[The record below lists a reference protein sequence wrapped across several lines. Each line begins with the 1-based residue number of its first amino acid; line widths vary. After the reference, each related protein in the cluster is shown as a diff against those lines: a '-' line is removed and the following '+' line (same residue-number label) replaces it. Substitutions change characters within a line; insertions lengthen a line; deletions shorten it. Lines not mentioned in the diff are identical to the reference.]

1 MMNIGFQLFQLQEID
16 TDLDNAQQRIIE
28 IDGLMMNDTRI
39 INVQNNLKKAKKQ
52 LVADNNEFNTISG
65 DIHNKNIKV
74 SQSEANLYNGSVKNP
89 KELQDLQM
97 EISSLIK
104 TIRKLEDALL
114 EVLIRVDQSEKNLE
128 IHKIDFKNANSNFAT
143 QSSLLQGEKNTLLEK
158 IQGLNSKRSTMI
170 TQIDQDNQN
179 RYESLRK
186 LKNSLAIAKLQDDAC
201 GACGAGLTAGQRQ
214 EARSASKLFICPSC
228 GRFIYGSS

>member
-1 MMNIGFQLFQLQEID
+1 MNIGFQLFQLQEID

-28 IDGLMMNDTRI
+28 IDGLINDDTRI
-39 INVQNNLKKAKKQ
+39 INAQNNLEEARKQ
-52 LVADNNEFNTISG
+52 LVTDNNEFNTISG
-65 DIHNKNIKV
+65 DIHNKKIKI

-97 EISSLIK
+97 EISSINK
-104 TIRKLEDALL
+104 TIRKLEDVLL

-128 IHKIDFKNANSNFAT
+128 IHKIDSKNINSNFAT

-170 TQIDQDNQN
+170 AQIEQDNQY

-186 LKNSLAIAKLQDDAC
+186 LKNGLAIAKLRDDAC

-214 EARSASKLFICPSC
+214 EARSASKLFTCPSC